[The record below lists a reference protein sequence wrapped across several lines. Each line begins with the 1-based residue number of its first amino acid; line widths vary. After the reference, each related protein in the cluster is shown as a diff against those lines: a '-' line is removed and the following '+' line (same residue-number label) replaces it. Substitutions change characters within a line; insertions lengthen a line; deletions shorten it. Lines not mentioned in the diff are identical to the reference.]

1 MNPEEEI
8 EYWKRKY
15 YSLETQYDTLQRMY
29 NAKQGELDIA
39 NGRIKQ
45 ELEPRLARERRSY
58 DNWVTNAER

>member
-58 DNWVTNAER
+58 DNWVTNAQR

>member
-1 MNPEEEI
+1 MNAEEEI
-8 EYWKRKY
+8 AYWKRKY